1 MSKKNNKQK
10 DKRYI
15 QYLLREEKKRKERRD
30 ELQGRKEAKAMR
42 EEQKQISTERN
53 KLARKPVVPPKIGSK
68 VKLEKMLQRQMKTL
82 SIGDKRKIN
91 MADSSSGED
100 EAMDVDQV
108 VPKITQKKIKK
119 KGGSM
124 AQQKMMKKEIKR
136 LKKTGHKKEARKL
149 EKKRMVELEEAK
161 EAA

>member
-1 MSKKNNKQK
+1 
-10 DKRYI
+10 
-15 QYLLREEKKRKERRD
+15 
-30 ELQGRKEAKAMR
+30 MR

-53 KLARKPVVPPKIGSK
+53 RLARKPVVPPKIGSK

-108 VPKITQKKIKK
+108 VPKIT
-119 KGGSM
+119 
-124 AQQKMMKKEIKR
+124 
-136 LKKTGHKKEARKL
+136 
-149 EKKRMVELEEAK
+149 
-161 EAA
+161 

>member
-1 MSKKNNKQK
+1 
-10 DKRYI
+10 
-15 QYLLREEKKRKERRD
+15 
-30 ELQGRKEAKAMR
+30 
-42 EEQKQISTERN
+42 
-53 KLARKPVVPPKIGSK
+53 
-68 VKLEKMLQRQMKTL
+68 MKTL